1 MRLRT
6 FYAVAALGLATLGG
20 AFGAQA
26 AGVTQGASAIPEL
39 AKTLPIASYGG
50 EKADIVRAR
59 WHHRH
64 HYRGRHYGW
73 RHHHGWHHRHYYR
86 GHHYGWRHHH

>member
-26 AGVTQGASAIPEL
+26 AGVTPGASAIPEL
-39 AKTLPIASYGG
+39 AKTLPVTSYGG
-50 EKADIVRAR
+50 EADIVQAR

-64 HYRGRHYGW
+64 YYRGRHYGW
-73 RHHHGWHHRHYYR
+73 RHHHYR
-86 GHHYGWRHHH
+86 GHHRGHYYRR